1 MRNNEL
7 FKKWLWELRECGE
20 VALEE
25 NLAKEFRNYLDKIQ
39 FSYQVE
45 WETGIYS
52 DGHKKDICYIQ
63 VKEGWA

>member
-39 FSYQVE
+39 FSYDVE
-45 WETGIYS
+45 WETSTYS
-52 DGHKKDICYIQ
+52 NGHKEDICYIQ

>member
-7 FKKWLWELRECGE
+7 FRTWLWKLRECGE
-20 VALEE
+20 IGLEE

-45 WETGIYS
+45 WETDIYS
-52 DGHKKDICYIQ
+52 DGHKEDICYIQ